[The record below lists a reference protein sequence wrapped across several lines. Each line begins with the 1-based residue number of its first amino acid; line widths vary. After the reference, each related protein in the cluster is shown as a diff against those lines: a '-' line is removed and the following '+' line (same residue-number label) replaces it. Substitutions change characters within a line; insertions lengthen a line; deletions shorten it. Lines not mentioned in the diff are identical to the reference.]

1 MYLVWLCFPNYI
13 NSIIKKLSLKD
24 RKDKL
29 WDRTPNVGLEL
40 LVVWQIINM
49 VPQMI
54 LDGTQ

>member
-54 LDGTQ
+54 LVGTQ